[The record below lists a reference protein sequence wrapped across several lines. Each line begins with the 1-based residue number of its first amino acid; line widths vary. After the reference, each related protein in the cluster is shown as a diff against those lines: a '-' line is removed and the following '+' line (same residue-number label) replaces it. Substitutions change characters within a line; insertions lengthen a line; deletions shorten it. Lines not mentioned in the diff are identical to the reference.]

1 LSKLVDKLE
10 DRKVKL
16 NMFKKF
22 YLIISSS
29 IFFLISFNT
38 HAGYGSGELKFS
50 DNAVYAFQQ
59 YIEGKKGKPERF
71 FISLDGKTTHWW
83 YCPFSQCAPM
93 GDTQEAKKCTK
104 RAGVECKTFAVGRS
118 IKWDNGVDKKALK
131 IKFKSKDSIQEI
143 KDKLTQLGFYGSSN
157 VDKIKKN
164 TSTNKKK
171 YSLKGERSIA
181 LQWEGYSDL
190 IAGTINFDE
199 KNYQGTLKLPLP
211 NNDGTCNGSYTL
223 QEGGN
228 GVWQMTCTNNKG
240 ASGTLKWDGSGGV
253 TGKGR
258 DYKNKKLKFTVAK
271 KS

>member
-1 LSKLVDKLE
+1 MLKKLINIKSLKLSLL
-10 DRKVKL
+10 L
-16 NMFKKF
+16 
-22 YLIISSS
+22 
-29 IFFLISFNT
+29 IFFLISSYS
-38 HAGYGSGELKFS
+38 HAGYGSGELKLS
-50 DNAVYAFQQ
+50 DNAVYDFQR
-59 YIEGKKGKPERF
+59 YIQGKLGRPGKF
-71 FISLDGKTTHWW
+71 FISIDGKTSHWW
-83 YCPFSQCAPM
+83 YCPVSQCAPM
-93 GDTQEAKKCTK
+93 GDTQEARLCTK
-104 RAGVECKTFAVGRS
+104 SAGGVECKTFAVRRS

-131 IKFKSKDSIQEI
+131 IKFTSKDTIQEI
-143 KDKLTQLGFYGSSN
+143 KDKLTKLGFYESN
-157 VDKIKKN
+157 DDDKIKSK
-164 TSTNKKK
+164 TSTTKKQ

-190 IAGTINFDE
+190 IAGTVYFDE

-253 TGKGR
+253 TGIGR

>member
-1 LSKLVDKLE
+1 MLKKLIAILF
-10 DRKVKL
+10 L
-16 NMFKKF
+16 NILFV
-22 YLIISSS
+22 S
-29 IFFLISFNT
+29 NVN
-38 HAGYGSGELKFS
+38 ADYGSGELKLS
-50 DNAVYAFQQ
+50 ENAIYEFQR
-59 YIEGKKGKPERF
+59 YIQGKLGKPEKF
-71 FISLDGKTTHWW
+71 FISTDGKTTHWW
-83 YCPFSQCAPM
+83 YCPYSRCTPM
-93 GDTQEAKKCTK
+93 GDTQEAKKCSQ
-104 RAGVECKTFAVGRS
+104 RAGGVECKTFAVRRS

-143 KDKLTQLGFYGSSN
+143 KDKLTALNFYGSSD
-157 VDKIKKN
+157 VKETKPN
-164 TSTNKKK
+164 TSNYIKKK
-171 YSLKGERSIA
+171 YSLKDERPIA

-190 IAGTINFDE
+190 IAGTIKFDE

-211 NNDGTCNGSYTL
+211 NNDGTCNGSYKL

-253 TGKGR
+253 TGIGR

>member
-1 LSKLVDKLE
+1 
-10 DRKVKL
+10 
-16 NMFKKF
+16 MWKKC
-22 YLIISSS
+22 
-29 IFFLISFNT
+29 FLILILLFPYNAN
-38 HAGYGSGELKFS
+38 AGYGSGELKLS
-50 DNAVYAFQQ
+50 DDAVYNFQR
-59 YIEGKKGKPERF
+59 YIQGKLGRPGKF
-71 FISLDGKTTHWW
+71 FISIDGKTSRWW
-83 YCPFSQCAPM
+83 YCPVSQCAPM
-93 GDTQEAKKCTK
+93 GDTQEARLCTK
-104 RAGVECKTFAVGRS
+104 SAGGVECKTFAVRRS
-118 IKWDNGVDKKALK
+118 IRWDNGVDKKALK
-131 IKFKSKDSIQEI
+131 IKFTSKDTIQEI
-143 KDKLTQLGFYGSSN
+143 KDKLTKLGFYGSSDD
-157 VDKIKKN
+157 DKIKSK
-164 TSTNKKK
+164 TSTTKKQ

-190 IAGTINFDE
+190 IAGTVNFDE

-253 TGKGR
+253 TGIGR

>member
-1 LSKLVDKLE
+1 MCKLVDKRE

-22 YLIISSS
+22 FLIITTS

-38 HAGYGSGELKFS
+38 FAGYGKGELKFS
-50 DNAVYAFQQ
+50 DNAIYSFQQ
-59 YIEGKKGKPERF
+59 YIQGKKGKPMRF

-83 YCPFSQCAPM
+83 YCPFSECVAM

-104 RAGVECKTFAVGRS
+104 RAETECKTFAVGRS
-118 IKWDNGVDKKALK
+118 IKWNNYIDKKSLK
-131 IKFKSKDSIQEI
+131 VKFTSKDSIQEI
-143 KDKLTQLGFYGSSN
+143 KDKLTQLDFYGSSD
-157 VDKIKKN
+157 VDKNKHKTSSTKKE
-164 TSTNKKK
+164 

-181 LQWEGYSDL
+181 LQWEGYNDL
-190 IAGTINFDE
+190 IAGTIKFNE
-199 KNYQGTLKLPLP
+199 KNYKGTLKLPLP
-211 NNDGTCNGSYTL
+211 NNDGTCNGFYKL

-228 GVWQMTCTNNKG
+228 GVWQMTCTNNNG